1 MPGYAMD
8 LCQTITVDRDLC
20 LHHDFRPSD
29 FHVNTPPELILMPP
43 KNFSHRLYALAALK
57 EPGEMHL
64 CDLALP
70 RDMGIAFHM
79 TIVDD
84 LEKKPLFFNHSAN
97 RALLMLGEMANCMAD
112 GLKAFGFTFQKLFL
126 GREIHSLVIQ
136 AAIPRGCSA
145 FHALGGFICFGAL
158 IDGLLCERGLGL
170 SSKKLLSTTETQTKS
185 ELFLAMERL
194 WAFSDGC

>member
-1 MPGYAMD
+1 MD

-29 FHVNTPPELILMPP
+29 FYVNTPPELILMPP
-43 KNFSHRLYALAALK
+43 KNFSHRLHALAALK

-64 CDLALP
+64 CNLALP
-70 RDMGIAFHM
+70 MDMSITFHM

-97 RALLMLGEMANCMAD
+97 RALLMLGEMANCMAN
-112 GLKAFGFTFQKLFL
+112 GLKAFGFDFQKLFL
-126 GREIHSLVIQ
+126 GEIHSLVIQ
-136 AAIPRGCSA
+136 AAIPRGCYS

-158 IDGLLCERGLGL
+158 VDGLLSERGLVL
-170 SSKKLLSTTETQTKS
+170 SHKKILSTTSAETKS

-194 WAFSDGC
+194 WSSTEGS